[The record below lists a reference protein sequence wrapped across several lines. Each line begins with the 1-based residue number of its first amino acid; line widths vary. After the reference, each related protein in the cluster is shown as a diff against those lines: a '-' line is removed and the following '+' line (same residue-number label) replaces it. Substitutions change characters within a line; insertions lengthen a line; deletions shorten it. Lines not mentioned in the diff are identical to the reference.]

1 MSWAGCL
8 GLAALLF
15 GPEVTGRK
23 GMVTSNH
30 PLASAA
36 GFRILLQGGNAFDAA
51 VATAAA
57 TSVVDPF
64 NSSLGGNGFA
74 TIYVA
79 KLREVR
85 ALNFFGTAPSAS
97 RPEIFTHETLNQG
110 ILSSPVPSNLEG

>member
-1 MSWAGCL
+1 
-8 GLAALLF
+8 
-15 GPEVTGRK
+15 
-23 GMVTSNH
+23 MVTSNH

-57 TSVVDPF
+57 TSVVDPS

-79 KLREVR
+79 KSREVKT
-85 ALNFFGTAPSAS
+85 LNFFGTAPSAS
-97 RPEIFTHETLNQG
+97 KP
-110 ILSSPVPSNLEG
+110 PSLPTRR